1 MTDSPALYQDT
12 VTVSIVD
19 DHDMIRSGFE
29 SICERFNFDLLASA
43 ATVPECLETLG
54 DRIPQVAVLDLSLA
68 DGSNVF
74 ENVRAFVERN
84 IQVLVFSIGDKAKR
98 NQDALMAGAA
108 ALVTKSA
115 GQEKLAQAIYYVAH
129 GVLINNLQTTA
140 AIDSDVEFK
149 DAKLSPKEREV
160 LSLYASGYT
169 QKQIAF
175 ELNIAQS
182 TVKEHIDRVRI
193 KYADV
198 GRPVT
203 DKTDFLRRAIED
215 GLIDDSE

>member
-1 MTDSPALYQDT
+1 MTQPPVLFEDT

-19 DHDMIRSGFE
+19 DHDAIRFGFE
-29 SICERFNFDLLASA
+29 AICQRFNFELLAQA
-43 ATVPECLETLG
+43 PTVSECLDALG
-54 DRIPQVAVLDLSLA
+54 NKIPQVAVLDLSLA
-68 DGSNVF
+68 DGSNVYQ
-74 ENVRAFVERN
+74 NVKSFVERN

-98 NQDALMAGAA
+98 NQDALQAGAA
-108 ALVTKSA
+108 AIVTKSE
-115 GQEKLAQAIYYVAH
+115 GLEKLAQSIYYVAH
-129 GVLINNLQTTA
+129 GVLINNLETTA

-149 DAKLSPKEREV
+149 DAKLSPREREV
-160 LSLYASGYT
+160 LSLYSSGYT

-175 ELNIAQS
+175 QLGIAQS
-182 TVKEHIDRVRI
+182 TVKEHIDRVRT

-203 DKTDFLRRAIED
+203 DKTDFLKRAIED